1 MKAGITSY
9 GFYIPQY
16 RIRVA
21 DIAAV
26 WGKNAHEIERGLCV
40 MEKAVSTAAED
51 SLTMAYESSSIAM
64 KNHSTPI
71 GALFFGT
78 ESPVYAVNPSSTILG
93 ELLDIGNNYL
103 AYDTQFA
110 CKAATGALI
119 SAIALVES
127 KQIKSALV
135 VASDKATGKPHDALE
150 YTAASG
156 SVSLIVGDT
165 NPILLIEAWE
175 SFSSDTPDFWRREGI
190 KYPSHG
196 GRFTGKPSYFKHITG
211 AVKALLSKTK
221 SKPEDFTYAVFHMPN
236 GKFPREVG
244 KRLGFTSEQLKSSLI
259 VDAIGNPY
267 SASSPLGLAAT
278 LDKAKPSQK
287 IFMVSYGSGAGSDA
301 FMWKTTGNITQFQQK
316 RKKMKRFVE
325 DAVQVKTYIDY
336 VTYLKQ
342 THKI

>member
-21 DIAAV
+21 DIAHA
-26 WGKNAHEIERGLCV
+26 WGKNSKEIEQGLGV
-40 MEKAVSTAAED
+40 TEKSVSSAAED
-51 SLTMAYESSSIAM
+51 SLTMAYESSSLAM
-64 KNHSTPI
+64 KDMKTKV

-93 ELLDIGNNYL
+93 ELLDIGNDYL

-119 SAIALVES
+119 SAIGLVES
-127 KQIKSALV
+127 NQVKSALV

-156 SVSLIVGDT
+156 SVSLMVGEK
-165 NPILLIEAWE
+165 NPILEIEAWE
-175 SFSSDTPDFWRREGI
+175 SFSSDTPDFWRREGL

-211 AVKALLSKTK
+211 SVKAILSKTH
-221 SKPEDFTYAVFHMPN
+221 SKPSDFNHAVFHMPN
-236 GKFPREVG
+236 GKFPMQVAAQ
-244 KRLGFTSEQLKSSLI
+244 LGFTSEQIKHSLI
-259 VDAIGNPY
+259 VSELGNSY
-267 SASSPLGLAAT
+267 TASALMGLIAT
-278 LDKAKPSQK
+278 LEFVKAGER
-287 IFMVSYGSGAGSDA
+287 ILFASYGSGAGSDA
-301 FMWKTTGNITQFQQK
+301 FIFRATKALEK
-316 RKKMKRFVE
+316 RRLSFSSHIKEKR
-325 DAVQVKTYIDY
+325 YIDY
-336 VTYLKQ
+336 ATYLKFMR
-342 THKI
+342 II